1 MSYGGGY
8 GSSREGGYSN
18 GYVQTTLST
27 SHSHHA
33 SSDTVFSAFVNRRR
47 HSFSSSLIMT
57 NILGSYGGGH
67 SSSNGYSNGYSS
79 GYGGSNGYSGGGGG
93 GGDKMSNLGANLKQ
107 QTWDLGTMP
116 KFEKSF
122 YNEDPSVTARSQRD
136 VDEFRRK
143 MEISIQG
150 RNVPR
155 PVETFD
161 EAGFP
166 SYVMSEVKAQ
176 GFANPTA
183 IQSQGWP
190 MALSGRDVVGIAET
204 GSGKTLTYCLPA
216 IVHINAQPLLSPGDG
231 PIVLVLAPTRELAVQ
246 IQQEITKFGK
256 SSRIRNTCVYGGVP
270 KGGQIR
276 DLSRGVEVCI
286 ATPGRLIDMLESG
299 KTNLRRVTYLVLDEA
314 DRMLDM
320 GFEPQIRKII
330 GQIRPDRQTCMW
342 SATWPKEVRQL
353 ASDYLN
359 DFIQVN
365 IGSMDLSANHRITQI
380 VEVVS
385 EFEKR
390 DRMIKHLEQIMEDR
404 NNKILL
410 FTGTKRVADE
420 ITRFLRQ
427 DGWPA
432 LSIHGDK
439 QQNERDWVLNE
450 FKTGKSP
457 IMVATDVASRGID
470 VRDITHVFNYDYPN
484 NSEDYVHRIGRT
496 ARAGRQGTSIT
507 LFTTDNAKQARDL
520 IAILQDSK
528 QAIDPRLAEMGRYSG
543 GGGGGRGY
551 GGRGGHRGGG
561 RGGGGFTASN
571 AAPLG
576 RSRW

>member
-1 MSYGGGY
+1 
-8 GSSREGGYSN
+8 
-18 GYVQTTLST
+18 
-27 SHSHHA
+27 
-33 SSDTVFSAFVNRRR
+33 
-47 HSFSSSLIMT
+47 
-57 NILGSYGGGH
+57 
-67 SSSNGYSNGYSS
+67 
-79 GYGGSNGYSGGGGG
+79 
-93 GGDKMSNLGANLKQ
+93 MSNLGANLRTQ
-107 QTWDLGTMP
+107 NWDDANLP

-122 YNEDPSVTARSQRD
+122 YKEAPTVAARSEAE
-136 VDEFRRK
+136 VAAFRK
-143 MEISIQG
+143 GNQIEIKG
-150 RNVPR
+150 KNVPK

-166 SYVMSEVKAQ
+166 NYVMSEVKSQ
-176 GFANPTA
+176 GFEKPTA

-204 GSGKTLTYCLPA
+204 GSGKTLTYTLPA
-216 IVHINAQPLLSPGDG
+216 IVHINAQPLLAPGDG
-231 PIVLVLAPTRELAVQ
+231 PIVLILAPTRELAVQ
-246 IQQEITKFGK
+246 IQEEVSKFGK

-276 DLSRGVEVCI
+276 DLARGVEVCI

-353 ASDYLN
+353 ASDYQK
-359 DFIQVN
+359 DWIQVN
-365 IGSMDLSANHRITQI
+365 IGSQELAANHRITQV

-385 EFEKR
+385 DFEKR
-390 DRMIKHLEQIMEDR
+390 DRMLKHMERIMENR
-404 NNKILL
+404 ENKILV
-410 FTGTKRVADE
+410 FTGTKRVADD

-457 IMVATDVASRGID
+457 IMVATDVASRGIGM
-470 VRDITHVFNYDYPN
+470 IATH
-484 NSEDYVHRIGRT
+484 T
-496 ARAGRQGTSIT
+496 
-507 LFTTDNAKQARDL
+507 
-520 IAILQDSK
+520 
-528 QAIDPRLAEMGRYSG
+528 
-543 GGGGGRGY
+543 
-551 GGRGGHRGGG
+551 
-561 RGGGGFTASN
+561 
-571 AAPLG
+571 APLPPLLPPPYIPPA
-576 RSRW
+576 